1 MPFVLPNPRMPLKK
15 TSSPEDLPGDLA
27 IWIFIYA
34 ELLVFG
40 AFFITYIISRSQNID
55 LFNESQLLLDR
66 KLGLLNTLVL
76 ITSSYFVVKAVNA
89 IKRDEQSNTVFWLGA
104 SILTGFIFIITK
116 SYEFYTKSNEGIDL
130 STNTFYAFYLS
141 MTYFHFLHVILGL
154 VILIAVLI
162 KAKLGGYSSNDH
174 LGIETGAAYWHMV
187 DLVWIVLF
195 PLVYL
200 LR

>member
-1 MPFVLPNPRMPLKK
+1 MHFASPDPQAPQKQPAL
-15 TSSPEDLPGDLA
+15 PEDLPGDLA

-40 AFFITYIISRSQNID
+40 AFFVTYIISRSQNID
-55 LFNESQLLLDR
+55 LFNESQLILDKR
-66 KLGLLNTLVL
+66 LGLLNTLVL
-76 ITSSYFVVKAVNA
+76 ITSSFFVVKAVNA
-89 IKRDEQSNTVFWLGA
+89 IKRDEKSNTVFWLGA

-130 STNTFYAFYLS
+130 STNTFYTFYLS

-154 VILIAVLI
+154 VILIAILI

-174 LGIETGAAYWHMV
+174 LGVETGAAYWHMV
-187 DLVWIVLF
+187 DLVWIILF

-200 LR
+200 VR